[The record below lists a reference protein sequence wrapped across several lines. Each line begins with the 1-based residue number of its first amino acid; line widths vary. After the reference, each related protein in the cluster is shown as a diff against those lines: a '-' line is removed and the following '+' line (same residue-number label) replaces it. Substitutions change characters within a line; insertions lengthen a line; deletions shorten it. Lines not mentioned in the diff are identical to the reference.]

1 MNHRMPYYVFIG
13 KTRQEELTVK
23 YDVSAG
29 TVETLYAAIAELMY
43 RAVRIGGIPCSALPW
58 RWGYGWPECG

>member
-1 MNHRMPYYVFIG
+1 M
-13 KTRQEELTVK
+13 VK

-29 TVETLYAAIAELMY
+29 TGETLYAAIAELMY
-43 RAVRIGGIPCSALPW
+43 SAVRIGGIPCSTLPW